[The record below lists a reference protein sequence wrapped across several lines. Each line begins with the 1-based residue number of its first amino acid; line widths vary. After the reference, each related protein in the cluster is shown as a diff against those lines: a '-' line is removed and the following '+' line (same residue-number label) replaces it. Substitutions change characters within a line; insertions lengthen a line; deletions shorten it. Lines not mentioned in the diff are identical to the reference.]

1 MYTMLGTRPD
11 IAYAVGPLSQY
22 SANPGVDHLNTVNCV
37 LKYLNTTKGYKL
49 VYDGNSTEGD
59 FSAYCDSD
67 WAGNLC
73 DHQLISRYIFKIAGA
88 AISWSLKKQ
97 SSTALSSTKG
107 EYMALTH
114 TAKEAMWIQQY
125 LHDIRFP
132 SKIPTTILGNNQG
145 TLVLAVNPTFHTC
158 TKHIQVHQHF
168 IHQCINNG
176 DIELNYVPMADQVA
190 NILMKGLQAFKH
202 EKFVKLMGVAVN
214 VH

>member
-1 MYTMLGTRPD
+1 MYTMLGTCSD
-11 IAYAVGPLSQY
+11 IAYAVGTLSQY
-22 SANPGVDHLNTVNCV
+22 SANPGVDHLNAINCI

-114 TAKEAMWIQQY
+114 TAKEVMWIQEFLY
-125 LHDIRFP
+125 NIRFP
-132 SKIPTTILGNNQG
+132 PIFTTTILGDNQG
-145 TLVLAVNPTFHTC
+145 TLALAINPTFHAC
-158 TKHIQVHQHF
+158 MKHIRVHQHY
-168 IHQCINNG
+168 IREHIEEG
-176 DIELNYVPMADQVA
+176 SIELEYVPMADQVA
-190 NILMKGLQAFKH
+190 NILMKGLQAIKH
-202 EKFVKLMGVAVN
+202 KRFIKMMGLT
-214 VH
+214 